1 MKFLAKL
8 ERKFGKYA
16 IRHLTR
22 YIIICYVIGYVLEI
36 IAASGGPNVQMYLAL
51 VPGWILK
58 GQIWRLVSWWLIPPT
73 NLSFL
78 TFIMLFVYYQLGTIL
93 EKVWG
98 DFYYNL
104 YIFLGLLGTVVGAF
118 IMHFCGG
125 ALIIELSA
133 LYGSAA
139 FSTYFV
145 SLSIFFGFA
154 LTFPEERMML
164 FFIIPIKVKY
174 LALFDAAYLTY
185 QLIVGGWMTRCLV
198 ISSLAATFVFFLLT
212 GFGKMGFGRQ
222 RQSTTQK
229 NFNAY
234 MKENARMKSAAQ
246 AAASRGETETAG
258 TGGFTAY
265 RHRCCICGRTE
276 LDAPELEFR
285 YCSKCNGDFEY
296 CQDHLFT
303 HVHKQ

>member
-1 MKFLAKL
+1 MKFLTNL
-8 ERKFGKYA
+8 EKKFGKYA

-36 IAASGGPNVQMYLAL
+36 IAMSGGPVIQQYLTL
-51 VPGWILK
+51 VPGWILR

-73 NLSFL
+73 SLNFL

-98 DFYYNL
+98 DFYYNI

-118 IMHFCGG
+118 ILHFTGY
-125 ALIIELSA
+125 ALAIELT
-133 LYGSAA
+133 YGIY
-139 FSTYFV
+139 FSTYYV

-154 LTFPEERMML
+154 FTFPEERMML
-164 FFIIPIKVKY
+164 FFIIPIKIKY

-185 QLIVGGWMTRCLV
+185 QLIVGNAMTRCLI

-212 GFGKMGFGRQ
+212 GRGRGLFRQ
-222 RQSTTQK
+222 RQSRTQK
-229 NFNAY
+229 DFNAY
-234 MKENARMKSAAQ
+234 MRAGTRAGNG
-246 AAASRGETETAG
+246 AAAGAG
-258 TGGFTAY
+258 RQPQPEMRVY

-276 LDAPELEFR
+276 LDDPNLEFR
-285 YCSKCNGDFEY
+285 YCSKCKGDFEY

-303 HVHKQ
+303 HVHKS